1 MLYRNQNLILLFV
14 SILVWDIYGFSFV
27 SLFCSVFFVFLF
39 VFFLSVLT
47 RYTNKELVKLVTNF
61 FIKLCS
67 QLTPGLNVDSPRYLY
82 SSKWSSIVCKK
93 LHLQI
98 WKWKTSVSL
107 EILKYSRFSTYW
119 VAMATLSQSFW
130 RKWVNNV

>member
-1 MLYRNQNLILLFV
+1 MVYRNQNLILLLV
-14 SILVWDIYGFSFV
+14 SIPVWDIYGFSFV
-27 SLFCSVFFVFLF
+27 SLFCSVFFFFV
-39 VFFLSVLT
+39 VFFLSALT

-107 EILKYSRFSTYW
+107 EILKYSRFRTYW
-119 VAMATLSQSFW
+119 VAMATLSHSFW
-130 RKWVNNV
+130 RKCVNNV

>member
-27 SLFCSVFFVFLF
+27 SLFCSVFFVFFF

-119 VAMATLSQSFW
+119 VAMATLSHSFW

>member
-27 SLFCSVFFVFLF
+27 SLFCSVFFVFFF
-39 VFFLSVLT
+39 VFFFVSI
-47 RYTNKELVKLVTNF
+47 NKIYKQRTCEVGYQF
-61 FIKLCS
+61 FYKIMF

-107 EILKYSRFSTYW
+107 EILKYSRFTTYW
-119 VAMATLSQSFW
+119 VAMATLSHSFW
-130 RKWVNNV
+130 RKCVNNL